1 MTLDQLI
8 ARLEEYRDE
17 FGGDAEVR
25 LMTQQNWPFENEIA
39 GVCSSE
45 EITDAEEDEDDD
57 ENDDETEGHE
67 DVIYICEG
75 RQLGYGSGRAWDVAY

>member
-45 EITDAEEDEDDD
+45 EITDAEEDEDDEIEAED
-57 ENDDETEGHE
+57 HE

-75 RQLGYGSGRAWDVAY
+75 RQLGYGSSRAWDVAY